1 MLLLDAF
8 VCFRQLVGNILDD
21 VCLMRLLD
29 ACVCFRR
36 LVENMFDDI
45 CLNEVAIPI
54 VIAVAIPTVI
64 PISIPI
70 MIAVIRVQATIN
82 LSIALIFIECD
93 TIAIFAFDSPGWL
106 DLGLIN

>member
-1 MLLLDAF
+1 M
-8 VCFRQLVGNILDD
+8 VGNILDD

-29 ACVCFRR
+29 ACVCFHR
-36 LVENMFDDI
+36 LEGNILDDA

-64 PISIPI
+64 PTVIPI
-70 MIAVIRVQATIN
+70 SIAVIRVQATIN

>member
-1 MLLLDAF
+1 MILLDAF
-8 VCFRQLVGNILDD
+8 VCFRQMVRNILDD

-29 ACVCFRR
+29 VCVCFHR
-36 LVENMFDDI
+36 LEGNILDDA

-64 PISIPI
+64 PTVIPI
-70 MIAVIRVQATIN
+70 SIAVIRVQATIN

-93 TIAIFAFDSPGWL
+93 TIAILPSTAQVG
-106 DLGLIN
+106 

>member
-1 MLLLDAF
+1 M
-8 VCFRQLVGNILDD
+8 VRNILDD

-29 ACVCFRR
+29 ARVCFRR
-36 LVENMFDDI
+36 LEGNMLDDA

-54 VIAVAIPTVI
+54 IIAVAIPTVI
-64 PISIPI
+64 PTVIPI
-70 MIAVIRVQATIN
+70 SIAVIRVQATIN

>member
-1 MLLLDAF
+1 
-8 VCFRQLVGNILDD
+8 
-21 VCLMRLLD
+21 MRLLD

-36 LVENMFDDI
+36 LVGNILDDA
-45 CLNEVAIPI
+45 CLVEIAIPI
-54 VIAVAIPTVI
+54 VIRVVNPKVI

-70 MIAVIRVQATIN
+70 MIAGIRAQTTII
-82 LSIALIFIECD
+82 LSIALVLLECD

>member
-1 MLLLDAF
+1 
-8 VCFRQLVGNILDD
+8 
-21 VCLMRLLD
+21 
-29 ACVCFRR
+29 
-36 LVENMFDDI
+36 MFDDI

>member
-8 VCFRQLVGNILDD
+8 VCFRQMVGNILDD
-21 VCLMRLLD
+21 VCFMRLLD

-36 LVENMFDDI
+36 LEGNMLDNA
-45 CLNEVAIPI
+45 CLNEVVIPI

-64 PISIPI
+64 PTVILI